1 MKSIFSGFAT
11 HYYIIPT
18 FHYSMEMAEVTDPVK
33 LTISTDCKNLE
44 AENYSE
50 NKRDLLE

>member
-1 MKSIFSGFAT
+1 MKSIFSAFAT